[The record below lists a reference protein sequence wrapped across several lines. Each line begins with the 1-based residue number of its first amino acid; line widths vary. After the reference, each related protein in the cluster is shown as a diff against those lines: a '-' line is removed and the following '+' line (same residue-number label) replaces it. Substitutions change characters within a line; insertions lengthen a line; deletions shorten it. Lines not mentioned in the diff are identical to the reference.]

1 MKHSLMTLLAASLAF
16 AAVVEAEVPPQLR
29 RVVVLRSEELPTAA
43 QGTSESGKLYELPS
57 GETYLYIEQEQM
69 GRLVIL
75 DVTDPAHIK
84 TVGIAQMDLPE
95 AFDFGTRIG
104 PSAFLVSFRNG
115 KGSGVVDMRDPK
127 RPVLRSIPDLPASE
141 DTQRIGRFGVLLDGS
156 STSIA
161 AREPKEYHLMDLSSP
176 LHPRLI
182 YLVKDVEKVVEKD
195 DTGTTYLLGKEG
207 LTVIR
212 RPAVEQQ
219 QALESRYANN

>member
-29 RVVVLRSEELPTAA
+29 PVVVLRSEELPTAA

-95 AFDFGTRIG
+95 AFDFGKF
-104 PSAFLVSFRNG
+104 PQW
-115 KGSGVVDMRDPK
+115 K
-127 RPVLRSIPDLPASE
+127 R
-141 DTQRIGRFGVLLDGS
+141 
-156 STSIA
+156 
-161 AREPKEYHLMDLSSP
+161 
-176 LHPRLI
+176 
-182 YLVKDVEKVVEKD
+182 
-195 DTGTTYLLGKEG
+195 LGG
-207 LTVIR
+207 G
-212 RPAVEQQ
+212 
-219 QALESRYANN
+219 RYARPQAACSSQHPGSAGE